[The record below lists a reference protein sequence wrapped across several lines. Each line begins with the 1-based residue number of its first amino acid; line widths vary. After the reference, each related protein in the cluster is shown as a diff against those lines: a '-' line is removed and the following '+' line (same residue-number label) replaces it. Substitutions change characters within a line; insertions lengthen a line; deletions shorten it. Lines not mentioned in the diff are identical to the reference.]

1 MDKIKIIAI
10 MGKSA
15 SGKDT
20 IMKEL
25 VKRNPSLNE
34 IVSYTTRPQRDYEI
48 NTVHYNFITIEEF
61 VEMVSNDEML
71 EATNFNDWWY
81 GTSINSLK
89 KDAVNIGVFNPEGVF
104 ALLESD
110 DILDIDI
117 YYVLAKDKTRLIRQL
132 TREENPNIKEI
143 LRRYQ
148 TDEKDFLELPDK
160 YIRIENETDGDFLD
174 CLNTIESISL
184 GK

>member
-48 NTVHYNFITIEEF
+48 NTIHYNFVTIEEF
-61 VEMVSNDEML
+61 AEMLEKDEML
-71 EATNFNDWWY
+71 EATNFNNWWY

-89 KDAVNIGVFNPEGVF
+89 KDVVNIGVFNPEGVF
-104 ALLESD
+104 ALLEND

-148 TDEKDFLELPDK
+148 TDEKDFLELPNR
-160 YIRIENETDGDFLD
+160 YIRIDNETNGDFLD

>member
-48 NTVHYNFITIEEF
+48 NTIHYNFVTIEEF
-61 VEMVSNDEML
+61 AEML
-71 EATNFNDWWY
+71 DE
-81 GTSINSLK
+81 
-89 KDAVNIGVFNPEGVF
+89 
-104 ALLESD
+104 LLS
-110 DILDIDI
+110 
-117 YYVLAKDKTRLIRQL
+117 
-132 TREENPNIKEI
+132 EENAELWAGI
-143 LRRYQ
+143 LS
-148 TDEKDFLELPDK
+148 E
-160 YIRIENETDGDFLD
+160 
-174 CLNTIESISL
+174 
-184 GK
+184 